1 MSDLPSALMLALLL
15 RGRELHGI
23 APSTFSSTP
32 LLALLVLPLD
42 DFALS
47 HFHAPLPHMP
57 L

>member
-57 L
+57 P